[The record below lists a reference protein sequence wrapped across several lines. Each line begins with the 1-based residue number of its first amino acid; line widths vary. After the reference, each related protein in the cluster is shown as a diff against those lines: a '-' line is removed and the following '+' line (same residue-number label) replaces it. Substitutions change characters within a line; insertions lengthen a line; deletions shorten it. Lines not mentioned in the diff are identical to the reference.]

1 MDTNDYGLKY
11 SLHHSMFDREAD
23 GDNKSRLAEEFGLWS
38 DTKPPSHWLVL
49 VLPPGQD
56 AVSRI
61 CFQFHQLFRS
71 RLTKEFVPKKMG
83 PEEIVSPSLGVT
95 HHRLVLVLP
104 PGQDASRSSVEWNA
118 CHRPKSSAVPTV
130 RLPFPPS
137 LVVRFFHRERRKPA
151 RPTYREEEA
160 PSINK
165 SVSHRWWTRTDV
177 PRMSLV
183 SRTSFMT
190 RSVTKL

>member
-1 MDTNDYGLKY
+1 MDRNGFGLKY
-11 SLHHSMFDREAD
+11 SLHHSMSDREAN
-23 GDNKSRLAEEFGLWS
+23 GDNKSRLEEEFCLS
-38 DTKPPSHWLVL
+38 DTKPPSHR
-49 VLPPGQD
+49 P
-56 AVSRI
+56 
-61 CFQFHQLFRS
+61 
-71 RLTKEFVPKKMG
+71 
-83 PEEIVSPSLGVT
+83 
-95 HHRLVLVLP
+95 VLVLP

>member
-1 MDTNDYGLKY
+1 MDTNGFGLKY
-11 SLHHSMFDREAD
+11 SLHHSMFDREAN
-23 GDNKSRLAEEFGLWS
+23 GDNKSRLEEESASLS
-38 DTKPPSHWLVL
+38 DRKPPS
-49 VLPPGQD
+49 
-56 AVSRI
+56 
-61 CFQFHQLFRS
+61 
-71 RLTKEFVPKKMG
+71 
-83 PEEIVSPSLGVT
+83 
-95 HHRLVLVLP
+95 HRLVLVLP

-137 LVVRFFHRERRKPA
+137 LVRFFHRERRKPA

>member
-1 MDTNDYGLKY
+1 MDTNGFGLKY
-11 SLHHSMFDREAD
+11 SLHHSMFDQEAN
-23 GDNKSRLAEEFGLWS
+23 GDNKSRLAEDFVLS
-38 DTKPPSHWLVL
+38 DTKPPS
-49 VLPPGQD
+49 
-56 AVSRI
+56 
-61 CFQFHQLFRS
+61 
-71 RLTKEFVPKKMG
+71 
-83 PEEIVSPSLGVT
+83 
-95 HHRLVLVLP
+95 HRLVLVLP

-137 LVVRFFHRERRKPA
+137 LVRFFHRERRKPA

>member
-1 MDTNDYGLKY
+1 MACFHWEKGCRQKTRTPISIPPTVPESPDQGPSYR
-11 SLHHSMFDREAD
+11 SLSQK
-23 GDNKSRLAEEFGLWS
+23 NW
-38 DTKPPSHWLVL
+38 V
-49 VLPPGQD
+49 PGK
-56 AVSRI
+56 
-61 CFQFHQLFRS
+61 L
-71 RLTKEFVPKKMG
+71 
-83 PEEIVSPSLGVT
+83 SLLRWGVT

-137 LVVRFFHRERRKPA
+137 LVRFFHRERRKPA

-183 SRTSFMT
+183 SRTTSFMT

>member
-11 SLHHSMFDREAD
+11 SLHHSMFDREAN
-23 GDNKSRLAEEFGLWS
+23 GDNKSRLAEEFVLS
-38 DTKPPSHWLVL
+38 DTAPPS
-49 VLPPGQD
+49 
-56 AVSRI
+56 
-61 CFQFHQLFRS
+61 
-71 RLTKEFVPKKMG
+71 
-83 PEEIVSPSLGVT
+83 
-95 HHRLVLVLP
+95 HRLVLVLP

-165 SVSHRWWTRTDV
+165 SVSHRWRTRTDV

-183 SRTSFMT
+183 STTSFMT